1 MKQFIKYLLFLIIGI
16 IFYILLNNREKFSI
30 GAPYV
35 ERSFNIVS
43 GGDDGIY
50 TYITLNGL
58 VNIQNPLTISFSNLI
73 DYFKVSNVLPIIYL
87 GDFKIEPDG
96 YSLLLQTKHFFLVGG
111 YLVYT
116 DKITQDGM
124 ELYKPE
130 NFGTNKLPIK
140 LFSNIEDESNRYN
153 ITGIVDTNA
162 FTRESFKF
170 TVTGVNGV
178 SINIYNS
185 DKINAKRCKK
195 MIGHYFLL
203 LNGRQAVCSAVALP
217 DVMGPYRRYLPNF
230 PPLVL
235 NNFISVVPP
244 NAFVV
249 PNNEFASNT
258 ACDGFFEI
266 YDIDLNSVN
275 RARGPNTDDDKIGLL
290 QYTTRDNN
298 RIGFTNVEE
307 LATGGFA
314 SIYTCSNMP
323 MNLVQSSNN
332 LGDKA
337 YAVATKVYNDPND
350 SEIDFI
356 RIVYGSN
363 KVGIGWIFRKSY
375 SDASDSSDSGQIDT
389 IHEEEIPEDSYE
401 SFYNPYYTEKY
412 ILNSLVGL
420 LNDIIYGNDANGD
433 FQITPYFFNNNEFKT
448 TIDNSDITINVE
460 IDGEDREFTFNYHEY
475 PNEVFPVDVTN
486 CNLVNAHV
494 IEPSH
499 DITVPIVVMEYMD
512 NNLKTLIET
521 FLVSVNGI
529 KLLSNVY
536 ILLCLEI
543 SKRILLSLVNLLAN
557 NLIYIDLKLQN
568 VLYRCYKDSN
578 IKVVLG
584 DLGSIQSIYILIYG
598 KGYGQTYQMPEMI
611 LYESEDPTALL
622 EYPTKYKILAN
633 ESDASM
639 RLVNEY
645 FCSWIICLMFLE
657 LFGIDLVHRYPIL
670 FFKRDFIRAGG
681 GQVQNILQ
689 NINNGGLLENY
700 YSSGEFITALTNVNQ
715 YFDNLINHLIFIRGM
730 PPPPFT
736 EDDIKR
742 IFTLLKVKSI
752 IKGCLKTLPRLL
764 IGEINT
770 LLNLELTTDDLS
782 IMISSPLG
790 QKLTICTTMLNDKIT
805 ASTLNDD
812 MKAFLVS

>member
-73 DYFKVSNVLPIIYL
+73 DYFKVSNILPIIYL
-87 GDFKIEPDG
+87 GDFKKESDG
-96 YSLLLQTKHFFLVGG
+96 YSPLLQTKHFFLVGG

-124 ELYKPE
+124 ELYKPK

-140 LFSNIEDESNRYN
+140 LFSNIEDESNRFN
-153 ITGIVDTNA
+153 ITGIVNTTIFTN
-162 FTRESFKF
+162 ESFKF

-195 MIGHYFLL
+195 MIGDYFLL
-203 LNGRQAVCSAVALP
+203 LNGQRAVCSVVALP
-217 DVMGPYRRYLPNF
+217 DVMGPYRRYLPN
-230 PPLVL
+230 PLPLVL
-235 NNFISVVPP
+235 NNFMSVVPP

-249 PNNEFASNT
+249 PNNELASNT
-258 ACDGFFEI
+258 ACNGFFEI

-298 RIGFTNVEE
+298 NIGFTNVEE

-337 YAVATKVYNDPND
+337 YAVATKVYNDPD
-350 SEIDFI
+350 DFEIDFI
-356 RIVYGSN
+356 RMVYGSN

-375 SDASDSSDSGQIDT
+375 LDASDSSDSGQFDT
-389 IHEEEIPEDSYE
+389 IHEEIPEDSYE
-401 SFYNPYYTEKY
+401 SFYNPYYTEDY
-412 ILNSLVGL
+412 TINRSQISYLG
-420 LNDIIYGNDANGD
+420 IIYGTDANGD
-433 FQITPYFFNNNEFKT
+433 FQITTYFFNNNEFKT
-448 TIDNSDITINVE
+448 TIDNSDIILSVE

-512 NNLKTLIET
+512 NNLKTLIDT

-584 DLGSIQSIYILIYG
+584 DLGSIQNINKRILGI
-598 KGYGQTYQMPEMI
+598 GYGQTYQMPEMV
-611 LYESEDPTALL
+611 LKNSGEDGMI
-622 EYPTKYKILAN
+622 YNILAN

-657 LFGIDLVHRYPIL
+657 LFGIDLVHQYPIL
-670 FFKRDFIRAGG
+670 FNQSDFIRVGG
-681 GQVQNILQ
+681 GNDVR
-689 NINNGGLLENY
+689 LLENY

-752 IKGCLKTLPRLL
+752 IKGCLKTIPRLL

-812 MKAFLVS
+812 MKVFLVS

>member
-73 DYFKVSNVLPIIYL
+73 DYFEVSNVLPIIYL
-87 GDFKIEPDG
+87 GDFKKESDG
-96 YSLLLQTKHFFLVGG
+96 YSPLLQTKHFFLVGG

-124 ELYKPE
+124 ELYKPK

-140 LFSNIEDESNRYN
+140 LFSNIEDELNRYN
-153 ITGIVDTNA
+153 ITNIVNTTT
-162 FTRESFKF
+162 FTSESFKF

-195 MIGHYFLL
+195 MIGDYFLL
-203 LNGRQAVCSAVALP
+203 LNGQRAVCSVVALP
-217 DVMGPYRRYLPNF
+217 DVVGPYRRYLPN
-230 PPLVL
+230 PLPLVL
-235 NNFISVVPP
+235 NNFMSVVPP

-258 ACDGFFEI
+258 ACNGFFEI

-337 YAVATKVYNDPND
+337 YAVATKVYNDPD
-350 SEIDFI
+350 DFEIDFI
-356 RIVYGSN
+356 RMVYGSN

-375 SDASDSSDSGQIDT
+375 LDASDSSDSGQIDP

-401 SFYNPYYTEKY
+401 SLYNPYHTENYTINQFQDEFSG
-412 ILNSLVGL
+412 IM
-420 LNDIIYGNDANGD
+420 YGSDDKGP

-448 TIDNSDITINVE
+448 TIDNSDIILSVE

-598 KGYGQTYQMPEMI
+598 KGYGQTYQMPEMV

-657 LFGIDLVHRYPIL
+657 LFGINLVHRYPIL
-670 FFKRDFIRAGG
+670 FFKRNFIRAGG
-681 GQVQNILQ
+681 GQVLDIYQNIK
-689 NINNGGLLENY
+689 NGGLLENY

-736 EDDIKR
+736 DDDIKR

-752 IKGCLKTLPRLL
+752 IKGCLKPLPRLL